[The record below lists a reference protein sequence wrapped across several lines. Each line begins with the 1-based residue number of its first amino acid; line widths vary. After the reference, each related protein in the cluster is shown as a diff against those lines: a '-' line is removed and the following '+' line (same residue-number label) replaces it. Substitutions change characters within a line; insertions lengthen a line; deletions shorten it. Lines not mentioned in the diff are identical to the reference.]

1 MPVGMKILSPNNKVR
16 LYVHLIWCVKN
27 RAPLLSNKTRIQLF
41 DHIRQMAEHK
51 KIKILILNGVEDH
64 LHCLVQMHPLQQL
77 SGLVKQLKGES
88 SRWINENKIV
98 QGGFRWQDGY
108 AAYSV
113 SPFLV
118 KRVMTYIYNQEQHHQ
133 RQTFSEELELLEK

>member
-1 MPVGMKILSPNNKVR
+1 
-16 LYVHLIWCVKN
+16 
-27 RAPLLSNKTRIQLF
+27 
-41 DHIRQMAEHK
+41 
-51 KIKILILNGVEDH
+51 
-64 LHCLVQMHPLQQL
+64 MHPLQQL